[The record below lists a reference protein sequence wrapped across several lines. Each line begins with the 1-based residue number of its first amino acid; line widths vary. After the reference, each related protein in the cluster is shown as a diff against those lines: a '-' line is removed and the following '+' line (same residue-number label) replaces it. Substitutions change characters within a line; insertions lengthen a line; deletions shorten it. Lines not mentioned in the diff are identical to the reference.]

1 MARYD
6 VYPNP
11 NGGFIVDVQADLV
24 DGLKTRI
31 VVPLL
36 ALNEAPKPARRLNPV
51 FTIEDQQYVLVT
63 QFLAA
68 IPLSV
73 LVSPVASLAQQSDEI
88 TAALDMA
95 FHGF

>member
-11 NGGFIVDVQADLV
+11 NGGFVVDVQADLL
-24 DGLKTRI
+24 DGLKTQI
-31 VVPLL
+31 GVPLL
-36 ALNEAPKPARRLNPV
+36 PLNDAPKPARRLTPV
-51 FTIEDQQYVLVT
+51 FAIDGEQYVLVT
-63 QFLAA
+63 QFLAP

-73 LVSPVASLAQQSDEI
+73 LVFPIAGLARQSDEI